1 MMVGLLQQRVGYV
14 AVLRG
19 QNYKDSL
26 DIEKRACNNQTNHLL
41 KTIRLL
47 PVAVV

>member
-1 MMVGLLQQRVGYV
+1 MMVGLLQQWVGYV

-19 QNYKDSL
+19 QNYEDSL
-26 DIEKRACNNQTNHLL
+26 DIEKRGCNNRINHLL
-41 KTIRLL
+41 RTIRLL